1 MSDGTGES
9 AVVGPV
15 SGAITHRVFAERLS
29 LFFRSLLL
37 SNSVVIAN
45 SLLLAYIL
53 QTPENRRTVI
63 LWAGVSLTVA
73 LFRFTTLLRYSRQ
86 DFATR
91 EDRAGQWHREILFG
105 VALSGATWGAAGY
118 LLFDLSD
125 VVNQSFLAFVLA
137 GMCAGA
143 IVSLSAFFEAAATFL
158 VLSLLP
164 FFLRLLQEL
173 NPDTAVMAVMVLLYL
188 SMMLVFARRV
198 NQTVISGL
206 QMSYLRSDAEATIE
220 RQALYDDLTG
230 LPNRRLLQDRLA
242 RTAARSRRHE
252 THAALLFLDLD
263 FFKRVNDGFGHAV
276 GDEMLVEVARRI
288 SSRLREE
295 DTAARLG
302 GDEFVALLEDLS
314 GDLDSVLSLVR
325 RRGEEL
331 RSSIEAPMN
340 LSGNQLHVTVSI
352 GVSLLPGDT
361 DNSEDLLKHAD
372 TAMYRAKDEGRN
384 TLRFFVAEMQEALL
398 KRLDVERRLRAAI
411 QSGEGLS
418 LHLQPQYT
426 ERGDICGAEA
436 LLRWK
441 CDGQFI
447 SPATFIP
454 VAEDSGLIY
463 SLGDWVVN
471 EACRIG
477 ERIGSD
483 FATPGFSLAI
493 NVSPRQF
500 REKDF
505 VTKLVTAME
514 RHGLPRGLIE
524 LELTERL
531 LIDNMEDTVDKI
543 RRLRERGLRFS
554 IDDFGTGYSSLS
566 YLKAL
571 PLDALKIDQSFVRD
585 LLTDP
590 GDASIV
596 QAIISVART
605 LQLEVIAEGVESR
618 AIHEFLVNRGCRR
631 FQGFLYSPAVPLDA
645 FLALQRHDAI
655 PQEKQ

>member
-1 MSDGTGES
+1 MAGRS
-9 AVVGPV
+9 A
-15 SGAITHRVFAERLS
+15 T
-29 LFFRSLLL
+29 
-37 SNSVVIAN
+37 AN
-45 SLLLAYIL
+45 LY
-53 QTPENRRTVI
+53 PRGR
-63 LWAGVSLTVA
+63 
-73 LFRFTTLLRYSRQ
+73 
-86 DFATR
+86 
-91 EDRAGQWHREILFG
+91 GQR
-105 VALSGATWGAAGY
+105 
-118 LLFDLSD
+118 
-125 VVNQSFLAFVLA
+125 
-137 GMCAGA
+137 
-143 IVSLSAFFEAAATFL
+143 
-158 VLSLLP
+158 P
-164 FFLRLLQEL
+164 
-173 NPDTAVMAVMVLLYL
+173 
-188 SMMLVFARRV
+188 
-198 NQTVISGL
+198 
-206 QMSYLRSDAEATIE
+206 
-220 RQALYDDLTG
+220 DLT
-230 LPNRRLLQDRLA
+230 R
-242 RTAARSRRHE
+242 
-252 THAALLFLDLD
+252 
-263 FFKRVNDGFGHAV
+263 
-276 GDEMLVEVARRI
+276 
-288 SSRLREE
+288 
-295 DTAARLG
+295 
-302 GDEFVALLEDLS
+302 
-314 GDLDSVLSLVR
+314 
-325 RRGEEL
+325 
-331 RSSIEAPMN
+331 
-340 LSGNQLHVTVSI
+340 
-352 GVSLLPGDT
+352 
-361 DNSEDLLKHAD
+361 
-372 TAMYRAKDEGRN
+372 
-384 TLRFFVAEMQEALL
+384 
-398 KRLDVERRLRAAI
+398 
-411 QSGEGLS
+411 
-418 LHLQPQYT
+418 
-426 ERGDICGAEA
+426 
-436 LLRWK
+436 
-441 CDGQFI
+441 
-447 SPATFIP
+447 
-454 VAEDSGLIY
+454 
-463 SLGDWVVN
+463 LGDWVLD